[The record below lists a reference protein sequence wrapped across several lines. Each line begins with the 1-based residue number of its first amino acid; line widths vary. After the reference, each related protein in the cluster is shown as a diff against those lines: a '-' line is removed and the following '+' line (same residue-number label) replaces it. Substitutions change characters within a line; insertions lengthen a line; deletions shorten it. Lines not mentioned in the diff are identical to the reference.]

1 MEDGNEQKNNPEYTK
16 DKNTNNSKDN
26 INKEPQVSFKQQ
38 EIVHK
43 NLEPK
48 DNIQKA
54 NHRRLKNSEKQ
65 RKLVSDS
72 ELKLKENRKIFNK
85 NLNEKDI
92 NMSKSELNKNKT
104 FGFFNKEKESNK
116 DNVINS
122 EKKVLHLYST
132 NNNFNQK
139 SNNSLLSPQ
148 KIIDNNMKQF
158 PILTNSFKNL
168 NNKIEFNDN
177 KVIHI
182 KKEKKLA
189 LEINSGINSND
200 INNNIGNDIIINN
213 FTNNIQK
220 NLFNENLNFRNE
232 LSNEKLPLDNM
243 RHKLRKKDE
252 KNEKEV
258 KINKIDED
266 KIQKDDKNIS
276 LKEKINDNKIFNI
289 DIIEE
294 TNEKNELSKEKNFD
308 KKDII
313 ENKNN
318 INLKSKD
325 EKNIIINIEFQKIP
339 ENNSIN
345 YNPGKQEEKNENN
358 NTLVKNDN
366 ILKTD
371 IKEMIFQKEESIK
384 PILNNNNRKIS
395 EEEHNRKSIQE
406 IIEIENGDNNIIKDD
421 NNKIDKDKEKEI
433 IITKEE
439 TSKNKEPKENNE
451 EKKIIISSKNR
462 EIDILNKQNV
472 HDKIENN
479 NNNSMNNIKKIEEIE
494 NKLFEKIKEHNITK
508 NLKSEEK
515 NKKTTII
522 ENDNILKKQQKIFV
536 EKNNEIIKKIDFNL
550 NEEKIEALNI
560 RKKINKIHLKNV
572 DNILK
577 EEINKINLDKN
588 LNLDINKN
596 NITEEINSDIEILN
610 LNNIK
615 EKYDSNKASEKNKII
630 TDFYKIKIDIEKPT
644 ESINTINTNNDE
656 AKELNNKNEKLVE
669 SIIIDESD
677 ENKENIQ
684 NNFQNSDKKSDNT
697 INTNKEKKENK
708 VILEKI
714 ENILENKVEIIDNVP
729 KMENEKN
736 ETEKFLQSEKK
747 ENDKIQTI
755 KEDET
760 IPSKESEILK
770 NKLIDNIIREIEIIK
785 PNENINSIE
794 NNHKSDSEKENKNTI
809 NNHDTIEKETDIN
822 YQRNENNYMNLNN
835 IQNKK
840 ELKTKPINKNSK
852 NVKLNKELE
861 LNNKKFFQ
869 KNKYKK
875 EVNQSEDKI
884 KRNQKIISPFRN
896 KFLRNAKKD
905 RKKLTKEQFF
915 PLSHRNQQNNIFQKK
930 NSSIIK
936 TMESNDKLND
946 IKIKKKNEIKEKRM
960 INKSYLKLNYD
971 LNLVTKYYKTEL
983 SFKSSRDKLLLKESK
998 PEKKSFQN
1006 KSNIISID
1014 KMKNAKNII
1023 NRKKKL
1029 EKILREPNKYSSKS
1043 FNSKINKSQKLNLIK
1058 EKKETKK
1065 KKNELRNLL
1074 LKSEEININVNKNKS
1089 NGFSSSCDSD
1099 LGDVGEIIEDEV
1111 ETELG
1116 PELLN
1121 EINENNFIN
1130 NPKSIITYSSS
1141 ILMKKNEKKRL
1152 SLSLNKIDNNFFSSS
1167 KYNNKTE
1174 NVKERNKYYKL
1185 KNAEDIKDKIKKKEN
1200 DIEKLKKLIE
1210 IAKRNIKYYD
1220 KRILEVENFIK
1231 CEEQLRNEYQLM
1243 INFFNLK

>member
-1 MEDGNEQKNNPEYTK
+1 
-16 DKNTNNSKDN
+16 
-26 INKEPQVSFKQQ
+26 
-38 EIVHK
+38 
-43 NLEPK
+43 
-48 DNIQKA
+48 
-54 NHRRLKNSEKQ
+54 
-65 RKLVSDS
+65 
-72 ELKLKENRKIFNK
+72 
-85 NLNEKDI
+85 
-92 NMSKSELNKNKT
+92 
-104 FGFFNKEKESNK
+104 
-116 DNVINS
+116 
-122 EKKVLHLYST
+122 
-132 NNNFNQK
+132 
-139 SNNSLLSPQ
+139 
-148 KIIDNNMKQF
+148 
-158 PILTNSFKNL
+158 
-168 NNKIEFNDN
+168 
-177 KVIHI
+177 
-182 KKEKKLA
+182 
-189 LEINSGINSND
+189 
-200 INNNIGNDIIINN
+200 
-213 FTNNIQK
+213 
-220 NLFNENLNFRNE
+220 
-232 LSNEKLPLDNM
+232 
-243 RHKLRKKDE
+243 
-252 KNEKEV
+252 
-258 KINKIDED
+258 
-266 KIQKDDKNIS
+266 
-276 LKEKINDNKIFNI
+276 
-289 DIIEE
+289 
-294 TNEKNELSKEKNFD
+294 
-308 KKDII
+308 
-313 ENKNN
+313 
-318 INLKSKD
+318 
-325 EKNIIINIEFQKIP
+325 
-339 ENNSIN
+339 
-345 YNPGKQEEKNENN
+345 
-358 NTLVKNDN
+358 
-366 ILKTD
+366 
-371 IKEMIFQKEESIK
+371 
-384 PILNNNNRKIS
+384 
-395 EEEHNRKSIQE
+395 
-406 IIEIENGDNNIIKDD
+406 
-421 NNKIDKDKEKEI
+421 
-433 IITKEE
+433 
-439 TSKNKEPKENNE
+439 
-451 EKKIIISSKNR
+451 
-462 EIDILNKQNV
+462 
-472 HDKIENN
+472 
-479 NNNSMNNIKKIEEIE
+479 
-494 NKLFEKIKEHNITK
+494 
-508 NLKSEEK
+508 
-515 NKKTTII
+515 
-522 ENDNILKKQQKIFV
+522 
-536 EKNNEIIKKIDFNL
+536 
-550 NEEKIEALNI
+550 
-560 RKKINKIHLKNV
+560 
-572 DNILK
+572 
-577 EEINKINLDKN
+577 
-588 LNLDINKN
+588 
-596 NITEEINSDIEILN
+596 
-610 LNNIK
+610 
-615 EKYDSNKASEKNKII
+615 
-630 TDFYKIKIDIEKPT
+630 
-644 ESINTINTNNDE
+644 
-656 AKELNNKNEKLVE
+656 
-669 SIIIDESD
+669 
-677 ENKENIQ
+677 
-684 NNFQNSDKKSDNT
+684 
-697 INTNKEKKENK
+697 
-708 VILEKI
+708 
-714 ENILENKVEIIDNVP
+714 
-729 KMENEKN
+729 
-736 ETEKFLQSEKK
+736 
-747 ENDKIQTI
+747 
-755 KEDET
+755 
-760 IPSKESEILK
+760 
-770 NKLIDNIIREIEIIK
+770 
-785 PNENINSIE
+785 
-794 NNHKSDSEKENKNTI
+794 
-809 NNHDTIEKETDIN
+809 
-822 YQRNENNYMNLNN
+822 MNLNN

-960 INKSYLKLNYD
+960 NNKSYLKLNYD